1 MAKLNKN
8 HNEYDRLSY
17 SHLDNNEA
25 FGYYYKLQK
34 PVYKLDVNSVS
45 GETLTL
51 SAGAAGTT
59 GLVPVANIAAI
70 LNADGSSM
78 GYYNSASDKDSS
90 FAIASGTALVK
101 EVKFNKVFDK
111 STILSALANGEFAI
125 DYVNGVIYY
134 KKFDASTSVTCNYKY
149 WDSSVSF
156 SGTIGDVTSNGK
168 NIATEDTLAS
178 IETEVTTELETHYNA
193 AADETPVALKASAG
207 KLHYV
212 NVYNPNA
219 YDVRLQLFNIAA
231 ASVVLGTTPIRVPL
245 RIPAQGYG
253 WIDLNTKCVG
263 FDTAM
268 SYAITKTD
276 NTSALDTDAEI
287 TIFYR

>member
-34 PVYKLDVNSVS
+34 PLYKLDINSVS

-59 GLVPVANIAAI
+59 GVVPVANTAAI

-90 FAIASGTALVK
+90 FAIASGTALVT

-111 STILSALANGEFAI
+111 ATILSALANGEFAI

-149 WDSSVSF
+149 WDSSISF
-156 SGTIGDVTSNGK
+156 SGTIGDVTSNSQ
-168 NIATEDTLAS
+168 NIATESTVGDILDALTL
-178 IETEVTTELETHYNA
+178 
-193 AADETPVALKASAG
+193 DEK
-207 KLHYV
+207 
-212 NVYNPNA
+212 A
-219 YDVRLQLFNIAA
+219 YDTIELTYVAPGNNGAGEVET
-231 ASVVLGTTPIRVPL
+231 VVYKDG
-245 RIPAQGYG
+245 
-253 WIDLNTKCVG
+253 
-263 FDTAM
+263 
-268 SYAITKTD
+268 
-276 NTSALDTDAEI
+276 LDTIYTLTLTYNSDNKLI
-287 TIFYR
+287 SVTRS